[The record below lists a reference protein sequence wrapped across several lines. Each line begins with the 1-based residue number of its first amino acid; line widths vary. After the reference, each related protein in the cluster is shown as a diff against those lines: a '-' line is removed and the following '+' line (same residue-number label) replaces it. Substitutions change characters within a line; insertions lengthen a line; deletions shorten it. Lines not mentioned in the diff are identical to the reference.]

1 MPTEQQILET
11 INRFTAPGSA
21 SGLVDGG
28 AVRNVEVDGAAILVA
43 LAVPAGPPGPIDGLR
58 TALSE
63 ALTSLDGIDTVDVQI
78 QTMLSTIPV
87 APPQAQAQVQAPL
100 PPSWGEK
107 ISGIK
112 NIIAV
117 ASGKGGVGKSTVS
130 TNLALALAQ
139 ADFAV
144 GLLDADIYGP
154 SQQMM
159 TGATGSPKGTPDG
172 RIHPIM
178 APGGVNVMSIG
189 FIIDADQPVI
199 WRGPLLMKALE
210 QLIVDVEWGDLDY
223 LIVDLPP
230 GTGDI
235 TLSLCQNVDLAGAV
249 IVTTPQDVALI
260 DARKGLA
267 MFQKLDV
274 EVLGLIENMAAYTC
288 PSCGNVDHIFGSGGG
303 RRTAET
309 LGIPFLGEIPLDPSI
324 VVGGDAGTPVVS
336 DRPDSPAAKA
346 FVELAKTIAAG

>member
-1 MPTEQQILET
+1 MASENQILET
-11 INRFTAPGSA
+11 LNRFPVPGSTN
-21 SGLVDGG
+21 GLVDGN
-28 AVRNVEVDGAAILVA
+28 AIRNIEVDGSAIVVA
-43 LAVPAGPPGPIDGLR
+43 LAVPTAPPATIEGLR
-58 TALSE
+58 TGLAQ
-63 ALTSLDGIDTVDVQI
+63 ALTNLEGIDSADIQV
-78 QTMLSTIPV
+78 QTMLSTIPS
-87 APPQAQAQVQAPL
+87 APPQPQAQAPE

-107 ISGIK
+107 IPGIK

-130 TNLALALAQ
+130 ANLALALAE
-139 ADFAV
+139 ADYSV

-159 TGATGSPKGTPDG
+159 TGAKGEPRGTADG

-178 APGGVNVMSIG
+178 APGGVNVMSLG
-189 FIIDADQPVI
+189 FIVDADQPVI

-235 TLSLCQNVDLAGAV
+235 TLSLCQNVNLAGAV

-267 MFQKLDV
+267 MFRKLEV
-274 EVLGLIENMAAYTC
+274 EVLGLVENMAAYTC
-288 PSCGNVDHIFGSGGG
+288 PDCGHIDHIFGSGGG
-303 RRTAET
+303 RRTAEA
-309 LGIPFLGEIPLDPSI
+309 LDIPFLGEIPLDPAI
-324 VVGGDAGTPVVS
+324 VVGGDAGRPVVS

-346 FVELAKTIAAG
+346 FHEIARTIAAG